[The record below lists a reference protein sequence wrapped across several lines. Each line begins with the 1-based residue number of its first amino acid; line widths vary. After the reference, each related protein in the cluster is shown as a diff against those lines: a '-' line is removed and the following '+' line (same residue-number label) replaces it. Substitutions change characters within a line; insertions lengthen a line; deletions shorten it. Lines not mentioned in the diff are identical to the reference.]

1 MSSGRIVNLLDSAS
15 AESNDKPSSWP
26 HYAMGAKA
34 RPESDRKGHCF
45 PESAEESFTKVL
57 PIGWK
62 KEDRRRAVKEEIL
75 MEQNVAVA
83 MRDGVKLLVD
93 VFRSPKSSKGGD
105 EQVPTIVMYGPY
117 GKSGTGPLQVRPKIS
132 RSKFELDSHY
142 M

>member
-1 MSSGRIVNLLDSAS
+1 MKKVSTRGKYQRQVLFVASIVSLPLNINIMSSGRLVNLLDSAS

-26 HYAMGAKA
+26 RYAMGAKA

-62 KEDRRRAVKEEIL
+62 KEDRRRAVKEEIM

-105 EQVPTIVMYGPY
+105 EQFPR
-117 GKSGTGPLQVRPKIS
+117 L
-132 RSKFELDSHY
+132 
-142 M
+142 